1 MPVVNDSQPASHPSP
16 AYNGAN
22 TVRTRQTIHEL
33 YTVPKIDFPAWVL
46 SNHHWRGDECLL
58 DLGAGAGLY
67 YPQVR
72 RISDQIEYHALDVSE
87 EALRAHPGQDDP
99 RAMLVMGDAHLL
111 PYASG
116 QFDVVMAN
124 HMIYHLADVDQAL
137 TEIRRVMKPDGVLIV
152 ATNSQQSMPE
162 LHVLMRRAI
171 VVLTRT
177 GSSHVQPPLPS
188 SDLFALESGCRKLSK
203 YFYGVVRYDLP
214 GSLIFQESE
223 PLLAYIESMR
233 PDREP
238 QLPADVPWDAMMS
251 IMRQQINYV
260 LNHLGEL
267 VINKLSGA
275 LIASDAGG
283 FIHDFVDRADHDN
296 SDT

>member
-1 MPVVNDSQPASHPSP
+1 MSVLNDSQPVPL
-16 AYNGAN
+16 AYNGAS
-22 TVRTRQTIHEL
+22 TVRIRQSIHEQ

-46 SNHHWRGDECLL
+46 SNYVWRGDERLL

-67 YPQVR
+67 YPHVR
-72 RISDQIEYHALDVSE
+72 RISPEIEYHAIDVSE
-87 EALRAHPGQDDP
+87 EALRAHPGYNEP
-99 RAMLVMGDAHLL
+99 NSKLVLGDAHLL
-111 PYASG
+111 PYASH

-124 HMIYHLADVDQAL
+124 HMLYHLEDVDQAL
-137 TEIRRVMKPDGVLIV
+137 TEIRRVMKPNGVLIV

-171 VVLTRT
+171 ILLTRT
-177 GSSHVQPPLPS
+177 SSTHVQPPLPT

-214 GSLIFQESE
+214 GSLVFQESE
-223 PLLAYIESMR
+223 PLVAYIESTR

-238 QLPADVPWDAMMS
+238 QLPPDVPWDAMMS
-251 IMRQQINYV
+251 IMKQQINHL

-267 VINKLSGA
+267 VINKLSGV

-283 FIHDFVDRADHDN
+283 FIHDFAERIHQE
-296 SDT
+296 DTDA